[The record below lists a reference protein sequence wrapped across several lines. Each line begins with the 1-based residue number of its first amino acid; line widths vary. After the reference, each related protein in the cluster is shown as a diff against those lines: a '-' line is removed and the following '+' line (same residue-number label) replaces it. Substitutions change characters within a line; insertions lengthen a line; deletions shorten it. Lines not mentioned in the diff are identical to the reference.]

1 MVGCLICWLEV
12 RELELFWQDQGVG
25 RQLNLPNSFME
36 KNSELQNGVEKC
48 LGART
53 AHLPF
58 FL

>member
-1 MVGCLICWLEV
+1 MVGCLISWLEV

-58 FL
+58 VL